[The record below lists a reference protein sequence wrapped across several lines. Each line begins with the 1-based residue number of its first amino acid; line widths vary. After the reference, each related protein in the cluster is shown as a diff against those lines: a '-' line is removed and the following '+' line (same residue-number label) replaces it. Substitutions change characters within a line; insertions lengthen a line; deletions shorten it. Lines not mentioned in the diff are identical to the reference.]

1 MVALELLKGAL
12 LSPRSEE
19 LVSTWSPPIYVAP
32 HASSVFSAVLPLF
45 GVSVLA
51 LCFGRRTYNMPKW
64 GEVPLTR
71 WLILAVYLD
80 SWLFVV
86 SSTVLNIAFGLRSSV
101 TACNA
106 GILLC
111 LICYLTTKASDTPV
125 NQLSVQANKDII
137 YFFLVEKVY
146 IIRSKHKGPRIKDKM
161 YLFNT
166 IGMLFPYFIV
176 IILTF
181 IFRISE
187 LHSDGECYI
196 GLKLVANIPLLV
208 FDVIINIYL
217 TSLFLVPLFGVFS
230 FDQASQKVRAMA
242 KRTFWGSAATLIS
255 TVANLTTLVILRG
268 HEPGWVCFACCN
280 ADVVFSAIVLH
291 WVTTTDYDATPEH
304 SEGGVCFSCVELQ
317 NELNTE
323 LKKQG
328 INPRSR
334 CKNYSGPGRL
344 GGEVIT
350 EITSKPHN
358 DSYIAEGITVSINHQ
373 VEVEDGYSTRD
384 SSRGGDSEGCCS
396 SSESG
401 SVHAIRPNK
410 EQV

>member
-1 MVALELLKGAL
+1 MLKSILA
-12 LSPRSEE
+12 PRSSE
-19 LVSTWSPPIYVAP
+19 LESNYHPPLYLAP

-45 GVSVLA
+45 GVSVLS
-51 LCFGRRTYNMPKW
+51 LCFGRRTYGMQKIR
-64 GEVPLTR
+64 EVPLAR
-71 WLILAVYLD
+71 WLVLGVYLD
-80 SWLFVV
+80 SWLFVF
-86 SSTVLNIAFGLRSSV
+86 SSTVLNSAFGLRSSI

-111 LICYLTTKASDTPV
+111 LICYLTTK
-125 NQLSVQANKDII
+125 II

-146 IIRSKHKGPRIKDKM
+146 IIRSKHKGPRRKDKM

-187 LHSDGECYI
+187 LSTDGECYI

-208 FDVIINIYL
+208 FDVVINVYL
-217 TSLFLVPLFGVFS
+217 TSLFLIPLFGVCA
-230 FDQASQKVRAMA
+230 FDQASQKVRNMA
-242 KRTFWGSAATLIS
+242 KRTFWGSAATLLS
-255 TVANLTTLVILRG
+255 TVANLTTLVVLRG

-291 WVTTTDYDATPEH
+291 WVTSTDYDIQPEH
-304 SEGGVCFSCVELQ
+304 PEDVCFSCVELQ

-323 LKKQG
+323 LKRQG
-328 INPRSR
+328 INPKTR
-334 CKNYSGPGRL
+334 CKNFTGPGRQ

-350 EITSKPHN
+350 EIASKPHN
-358 DSYIAEGITVSINHQ
+358 DSNYAVEGITIRVDHHRQ
-373 VEVEDGYSTRD
+373 VEDGYSSRD
-384 SSRGGDSEGCCS
+384 SRENECDGCCAS
-396 SSESG
+396 SDSG
-401 SVHAIRPNK
+401 SVDAIRPK
-410 EQV
+410 QEQA

>member
-1 MVALELLKGAL
+1 MVVMDTLKEGLLF
-12 LSPRSEE
+12 PRNPGLGDGESE
-19 LVSTWSPPIYVAP
+19 WSPPIYVAP
-32 HASSVFSAVLPLF
+32 HASSIFSAVLPLF

-51 LCFGRRTYNMPKW
+51 LCFGRRTINMPKLT
-64 GEVPLTR
+64 EVPLAR
-71 WLILAVYLD
+71 WLILGVYLD
-80 SWLFVV
+80 SWLFVF
-86 SSTVLNIAFGLRSSV
+86 SSTVLNSAFGLRSSV

-111 LICYLTTKASDTPV
+111 LICYLTTK
-125 NQLSVQANKDII
+125 II

-146 IIRSKHKGPRIKDKM
+146 IIRSKHKGPRRRDKM

-181 IFRISE
+181 VFRISE

-196 GLKLVANIPLLV
+196 GLRLVANIPLLV
-208 FDVIINIYL
+208 FDVIINVYL
-217 TSLFLVPLFGVFS
+217 TSLFLIPLFGVCS
-230 FDQASQKVRAMA
+230 FDQASQKVRKMA

-291 WVTTTDYDATPEH
+291 WVTTTDYDSTPEH
-304 SEGGVCFSCVELQ
+304 AEGGVCFSCVELQ

-328 INPRSR
+328 LNPKTR
-334 CKNYSGPGRL
+334 CKNLTGPCRQ

-358 DSYIAEGITVSINHQ
+358 DSYIVEGITVSVNHQ
-373 VEVEDGYSTRD
+373 IEVEDGYSSRD
-384 SSRGGDSEGCCS
+384 SRNDSEGCCS

>member
-1 MVALELLKGAL
+1 MDLRGSAELEA
-12 LSPRSEE
+12 EFN
-19 LVSTWSPPIYVAP
+19 PPLYLAP

-51 LCFGRRTYNMPKW
+51 FCFGRRTYNMPKLA
-64 GEVPLTR
+64 EVPLAR
-71 WLILAVYLD
+71 WLVLGVYLD
-80 SWLFVV
+80 SWLFAF
-86 SSTVLNIAFGLRSSV
+86 SSTVLNVAFGLRSSI

-111 LICYLTTKASDTPV
+111 LICYLTTKVYEPPS
-125 NQLSVQANKDII
+125 LSIII

-146 IIRSKHKGPRIKDKM
+146 IIRSKHKGPRRKDRL

-166 IGMLFPYFIV
+166 LGMLLPYFIV

-187 LHSDGECYI
+187 LHGDGECYI
-196 GLKLVANIPLLV
+196 GLRLVANIPLLV
-208 FDVIINIYL
+208 FDVVINVYL
-217 TSLFLVPLFGVFS
+217 TSLFLVPLFGVCS
-230 FDQASQKVRAMA
+230 FDQASQKVRNMA
-242 KRTFWGSAATLIS
+242 KRTFWGSIATLIS
-255 TVANLTTLVILRG
+255 TVANLATLVVLRG
-268 HEPGWVCFACCN
+268 HEPGWICFACCN

-291 WVTTTDYDATPEH
+291 WVTTTDYDAGPEH

-317 NELNTE
+317 NELNNE

-328 INPRSR
+328 INPRNR
-334 CKNYSGPGRL
+334 CKSYQGPGRQ

-358 DSYIAEGITVSINHQ
+358 DSYIVEGITVSVAHHT
-373 VEVEDGYSTRD
+373 EVEDGYSTSRD
-384 SSRGGDSEGCCS
+384 SRENSEACCS
-396 SSESG
+396 SSDAG

>member
-1 MVALELLKGAL
+1 MAL
-12 LSPRSEE
+12 LLPRSEE
-19 LVSTWSPPIYVAP
+19 LGVESDWNPPFFVSP

-45 GVSVLA
+45 GVSVLS
-51 LCFGRRTYNMPKW
+51 LCFGRRTFNMPKW
-64 GEVPLTR
+64 SEVPLAR
-71 WLILAVYLD
+71 WLVLAVYVD

-111 LICYLTTKASDTPV
+111 LICYLTTK
-125 NQLSVQANKDII
+125 II

-146 IIRSKHKGPRIKDKM
+146 IIRSKHKGPRNKDKM

-217 TSLFLVPLFGVFS
+217 TSLFLIPLFGVFS

-291 WVTTTDYDATPEH
+291 WVTTTDYDTTPDN

-323 LKKQG
+323 LKRQG
-328 INPRSR
+328 IGPRNR

-350 EITSKPHN
+350 EISSKPHN
-358 DSYIAEGITVSINHQ
+358 DSYVCEGITVSVNHQ
-373 VEVEDGYSTRD
+373 IEVEDGYSTRD
-384 SSRGGDSEGCCS
+384 SRGGSEACCSS

-410 EQV
+410 EQS

>member
-1 MVALELLKGAL
+1 MDLRGSAELEA
-12 LSPRSEE
+12 EFN
-19 LVSTWSPPIYVAP
+19 PPLYLAP

-51 LCFGRRTYNMPKW
+51 FCFGRRTYNMPKLA
-64 GEVPLTR
+64 EVPLAR
-71 WLILAVYLD
+71 WLVLGVYLD
-80 SWLFVV
+80 SWLFAF
-86 SSTVLNIAFGLRSSV
+86 SSTVLNVAFGLRSSI

-111 LICYLTTKASDTPV
+111 LICYLTTKI
-125 NQLSVQANKDII
+125 II

-146 IIRSKHKGPRIKDKM
+146 IIRSKHKGPRRKDRL

-166 IGMLFPYFIV
+166 LGMLLPYFIV

-187 LHSDGECYI
+187 LHDDGEC
-196 GLKLVANIPLLV
+196 VC
-208 FDVIINIYL
+208 
-217 TSLFLVPLFGVFS
+217 S
-230 FDQASQKVRAMA
+230 FDQASQKVRNMA
-242 KRTFWGSAATLIS
+242 KRTFWGSIATLIS
-255 TVANLTTLVILRG
+255 TVANLATLVVLRG
-268 HEPGWVCFACCN
+268 HEPGWICFACCN

-291 WVTTTDYDATPEH
+291 WVTTTDYDAGPEH

-317 NELNTE
+317 NELNNE

-328 INPRSR
+328 INPRNR
-334 CKNYSGPGRL
+334 CKSYQGPGRQ

-358 DSYIAEGITVSINHQ
+358 DSYIVEGITVSVAHHT
-373 VEVEDGYSTRD
+373 EVEDGYSTSRD
-384 SSRGGDSEGCCS
+384 SRENSEACCS
-396 SSESG
+396 SSDAG